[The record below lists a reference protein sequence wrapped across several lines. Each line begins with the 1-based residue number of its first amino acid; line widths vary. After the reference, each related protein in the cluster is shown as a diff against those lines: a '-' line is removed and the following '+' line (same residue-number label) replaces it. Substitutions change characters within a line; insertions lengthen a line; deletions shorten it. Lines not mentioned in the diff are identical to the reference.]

1 MIKVKSFK
9 KLKGHAKKYEIT
21 FEKNGKIYTRKFGS
35 AGMSDF
41 TIHKDKE
48 RRERYI
54 SRHKKDLKTG
64 DPMRAGYLSMYIL
77 WNKPSLKSS
86 LADYKR
92 RLNAYNRTGK
102 FPKGISG
109 SKKLKFGAIIPFKN
123 TNSNYLDILPGDI
136 QNIIQQNV
144 SASDIQRIQRG
155 QTQRTRTSN
164 YTKSPLYLKDLLIK
178 KKRTRNAPWSVLN
191 PDDPFTFK
199 WFNLASD
206 ILTQEDLETDVFWYR
221 CISQVIKLIDFND
234 PEDNYY
240 GPDEWDYY
248 TELTGSLE
256 ILLGMMGHFIDFEPY
271 GGIHWYS
278 RAKVWLE
285 EEYDPPPI
293 RAETYFGKSKI
304 PDNVVNKK
312 LYSSVKSKIKR
323 SIKGRR
329 WGAYDSGRLVREYKA
344 KGGKY
349 TGSKGKT
356 NLSRWYKE
364 KWVDACAWPKR
375 KSCGN
380 KSNKKVTYCRP
391 SKKIDSKTPKLVQKL
406 TKAQL
411 KNRCSKK
418 KRDPMKRVT
427 KFGVSMDDESV
438 AYGDGMWVI
447 HCSYF
452 PWGAH
457 STVRYK
463 PLSKKPADY
472 SYHYGIHNSGALRW
486 WASGGAQNT
495 RIPNKL
501 LNLLIYHYNN
511 RCLDIEKTKQTPMN
525 FYINDQYGT
534 LLKFGSKL
542 DHKLRIKFYN
552 DIFSKGD
559 ISSNIEKNIAFRCKR
574 GFNDSFCQR
583 IFTELVLSI
592 YFTLLKKSSNTKKT
606 RDNLNEMK
614 KVYNFSNYKPTI
626 LNIKVSD
633 VPKINEF
640 LYLMQD
646 NSYGSFKNARLASL
660 TYELIHFQKSI

>member
-9 KLKGHAKKYEIT
+9 KLKGNSKKYEIT
-21 FEKNGKIYTRKFGS
+21 FEKNGKIYTRKFGA

-102 FPKGISG
+102 FPLGISG
-109 SKKLKFGAIIPFKN
+109 SKKLKFGVIIPFKN
-123 TNSNYLDILPGDI
+123 TKTNYLDILPGDI
-136 QNIIQQNV
+136 QNIIQQEV
-144 SASDIQRIQRG
+144 SSSDIGKIQLG
-155 QTQRTRTSN
+155 NTQRSRISI

-178 KKRTRNAPWSVLN
+178 KKKTRNAPWSVLD

-199 WFNLASD
+199 WFNLAAD
-206 ILTQEDLETDVFWYR
+206 ILTPEDLETDIFWYR
-221 CISQVIKLIDFND
+221 CISHVINLIDFND

-240 GPDEWDYY
+240 GPDKWDYY
-248 TELTGSLE
+248 NELTGSLE
-256 ILLGMMGHFIDFEPY
+256 TLLGMMGHAVDFEPY
-271 GGIHWYS
+271 YGIHWYD
-278 RAKVWLE
+278 RAKAWLD

-293 RAETYFGKSKI
+293 RADTYFGKSKI
-304 PDNVVNKK
+304 PDNVSNKK

-349 TGSKGKT
+349 TGSKDKT

-391 SKKIDSKTPKLVQKL
+391 SKKVDSKTPRLVQKL

-418 KRDPMKRVT
+418 KRDPMKRVS
-427 KFGVSMDDESV
+427 KFGVSTNDESV

-463 PLSKKPADY
+463 PLSERPADY

-495 RIPNKL
+495 RIPAKL
-501 LNLLIYHYNN
+501 LNILIYHYNN
-511 RCLDIEKTKQTPMN
+511 RCLDIKKTKQTPKN

-552 DIFSKGD
+552 DIFSEGD

-592 YFTLLKKSSNTKKT
+592 YFTVLKKSSNTKKT

-614 KVYNFSNYKPTI
+614 KVYNFSNYNPTI
-626 LNIKVSD
+626 LNIKATD

-646 NSYGSFKNARLASL
+646 NSYGTFKNARLASL
-660 TYELIHFQKSI
+660 TYELIHFSKSI